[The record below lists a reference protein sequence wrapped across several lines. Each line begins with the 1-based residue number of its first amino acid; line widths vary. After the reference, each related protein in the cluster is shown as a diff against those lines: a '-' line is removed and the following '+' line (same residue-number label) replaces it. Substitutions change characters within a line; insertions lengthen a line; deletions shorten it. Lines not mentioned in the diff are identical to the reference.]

1 MKSEFTSAES
11 AAEQVMDAHGQQI
24 SVAVYQHG
32 QEAIVLTLHA
42 LADLIEDSEFEF
54 QADWIH

>member
-24 SVAVYQHG
+24 SVAGYQHG
-32 QEAIVLTLHA
+32 QQAIVHTLRA
-42 LADLIEDSEFEF
+42 LADLIERSEFEF
-54 QADWIH
+54 QAEWIH